1 MKHDNRITRPGAGGK
16 EGTHLGQYTW
26 VPQVDVRALEAMV
39 SGKFLRPDILVRK
52 RRVKRRTCIYQQNPL
67 RLHFKL
73 DSPFP
78 LVITRAV
85 QQYTYRDSERLRLS
99 GLGRTEHFECDFA
112 VLAYYYFPCLG
123 ASL

>member
-16 EGTHLGQYTW
+16 EGTHLGQCTW
-26 VPQVDVRALEAMV
+26 GGQVDVCALEAMV
-39 SGKFLRPDILVRK
+39 SGKLLRPDILVRK

-67 RLHFKL
+67 RPHFKL
-73 DSPFP
+73 DPPFF

-85 QQYTYRDSERLRLS
+85 QQYTYRDSGGLWLS

-112 VLAYYYFPCLG
+112 VLAHYYFPCLG
-123 ASL
+123 ESL